1 MTNLSRKFIYTL
13 SVLLLSTG
21 LQACTVVAIA
31 DAAASTVV
39 GVGKVAVK
47 GTIAVAD
54 AVIPDGDEDDDD
66 DDEDNEERD

>member
-1 MTNLSRKFIYTL
+1 MTKLSHKILFTL
-13 SVLLLSTG
+13 FAVFALTG
-21 LQACTVVAIA
+21 LQGCTVVAIA

-54 AVIPDGDEDDDD
+54 AVIPDGD
-66 DDEDNEERD
+66 DDEDEQEDDESE